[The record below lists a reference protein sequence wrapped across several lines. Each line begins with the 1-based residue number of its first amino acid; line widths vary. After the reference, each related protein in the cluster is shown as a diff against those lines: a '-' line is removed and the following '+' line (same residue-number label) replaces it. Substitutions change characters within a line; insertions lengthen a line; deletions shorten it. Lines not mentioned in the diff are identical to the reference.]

1 MKIRGIPLALAL
13 TLLGSGAMAQTQPP
27 GVEGKDW
34 AQADF
39 TIANGAT
46 AEITAT
52 INTINTLNGNTT
64 RIILIVNGR
73 TVVDTT
79 FDKAEGQIAYRV
91 TGDGPYQAVA
101 RCLNNR
107 AEAYQCGVS
116 VRKATG
122 TIIQ

>member
-1 MKIRGIPLALAL
+1 MKTRGVSLALAL
-13 TLLGSGAMAQTQPP
+13 ALFGSSALAQTQPP

-52 INTINTLNGNTT
+52 IDTINTIDGNTT

-79 FDKAEGQIAYRV
+79 FNKAEAQVAYRV

-101 RCLNNR
+101 RCLNFH